1 MDSLRRLASEL
12 SIPERT
18 LRRAASEGLICGERV
33 SPRRFRTTLREEM
46 YLRSHWPLLRTL
58 RSALRTEPNVRLA
71 VLYGSV
77 ATGGDSERSD
87 VDVLVVLADES
98 VGRLA
103 DLAGRL
109 SARTGRD
116 VQPVRL
122 VDAEGSPPLMSDVLE
137 RGRVLVDR
145 EGRWPDLQAQTE
157 RWRRLSGRRERAEIE
172 TMDDLRDHGRSP
184 IGREVTW

>member
-1 MDSLRRLASEL
+1 MESLRRLASEL

-18 LRRAASEGLICGERV
+18 LRRAANEGLIRGERV

-71 VLYGSV
+71 VLFGSL
-77 ATGGDSERSD
+77 ATGSD
-87 VDVLVVLADES
+87 REHSDLDLLVVLADES

-103 DLAGRL
+103 DLAERL
-109 SARTGRD
+109 SSRTGRD

-122 VDAEGSPPLMSDVLE
+122 VDAEGSPPLMSDVLS

-145 EGRWPDLQAQTE
+145 GGRWPDLQRQAE
-157 RWRRLSGRRERAEIE
+157 RWRRLAHRRERSGIE
-172 TMDDLRDHGRSP
+172 TMDDLLP
-184 IGREVTW
+184 NREVTS

>member
-12 SIPERT
+12 EIPERT
-18 LRRAASEGLICGERV
+18 LRRAASEGLIRGERL

-58 RSALRTEPNVRLA
+58 RSALRNEPNVRLA

-77 ATGGDSERSD
+77 ATGGEGERSD
-87 VDVLVVLADES
+87 VDVLTVLADDS
-98 VGRLA
+98 VRRLA

-109 SARTGRD
+109 SDRTGRD

-122 VDAEGSPPLMSDVLE
+122 IDAEGSPPLMSDVLAH
-137 RGRVLVDR
+137 GRVLVDR
-145 EGRWPDLQAQTE
+145 DDRWPGLQAQGK
-157 RWRRLSGRRERAEIE
+157 RWRRLADSRERSPVEA
-172 TMDDLRDHGRSP
+172 MDDLLPDRQVPG
-184 IGREVTW
+184 

>member
-1 MDSLRRLASEL
+1 MESLRRLASEL

-18 LRRAASEGLICGERV
+18 LRRAANEGLIHGERV

-71 VLYGSV
+71 VLFGSL
-77 ATGGDSERSD
+77 ATGNDREHSD
-87 VDVLVVLADES
+87 LDLLVVLADES

-103 DLAGRL
+103 DLAKRL
-109 SARTGRD
+109 SSRTGRD

-122 VDAEGSPPLMSDVLE
+122 VDAEGSPPLMSDVLS

-145 EGRWPDLQAQTE
+145 EGRWPDLRTQAE
-157 RWRRLSGRRERAEIE
+157 RWRRLADRRERAGIE
-172 TMDDLRDHGRSP
+172 TMDDLLPHRIAR
-184 IGREVTW
+184 

>member
-1 MDSLRRLASEL
+1 MESLRRLASEL

-18 LRRAASEGLICGERV
+18 LRRAANEGLIHGERV
-33 SPRRFRTTLREEM
+33 SPRRFHATLREEM
-46 YLRSHWPLLRTL
+46 YLRSHWPLLRRL

-77 ATGGDSERSD
+77 ATGDDRERSD

-109 SARTGRD
+109 SSRAGRD

-122 VDAEGSPPLMSDVLE
+122 IDAEGSPPLMSDVLS

-145 EGRWPDLQAQTE
+145 GGRWPELAAQAE
-157 RWRRLSGRRERAEIE
+157 RWRRLADRREHSGIE
-172 TMDDLRDHGRSP
+172 TMDDLLP
-184 IGREVTW
+184 GREATS